1 MPVNMAKWLLLVLL
15 ALPIAE
21 LAAFIAVVVTLGL
34 LAAVALQAASSFAGL
49 MVLRHAGGAHISR
62 VRAALDEG
70 RVTALSADG
79 TGALTLLAGILL
91 LIPGFITDTIGLI
104 MLIGTMLRGEPPRPD
119 EGIIDLAPEQWHQV
133 EDQRLSD
140 RRDAARKR

>member
-1 MPVNMAKWLLLVLL
+1 
-15 ALPIAE
+15 
-21 LAAFIAVVVTLGL
+21 VVTLGL

-49 MVLRHAGGAHISR
+49 TVLRHAGGAHISR

-133 EDQRLSD
+133 EDPRLSD

>member
-1 MPVNMAKWLLLVLL
+1 MNVAKWLLFALL

-21 LAAFIAVVVTLGL
+21 LAALIVVVATLGL

-70 RVTALSADG
+70 SVTALSADG
-79 TGALTLLAGILL
+79 TGSLTLLAGILL
-91 LIPGFITDTIGLI
+91 MIPGFITDALGL
-104 MLIGTMLRGEPPRPD
+104 LLLVFTMLRPGPQNAAD
-119 EGIIDLAPEQWHQV
+119 DGVIDLPPEQWHQI
-133 EDQRLSD
+133 DDPRLVDS
-140 RRDAARKR
+140 RDDGRKR